1 MSEPWIK
8 YKFQITYKTEN
19 KHGMVIV
26 KAYNEHQARYEF
38 ATKYKM
44 PYGAIQK
51 IDKVE

>member
-8 YKFQITYKTEN
+8 YKFRITYKTEN
-19 KHGMVIV
+19 GSGMVIV
-26 KAYNEHQARYEF
+26 KAYNEHRARYEF
-38 ATKYKM
+38 VAKHGL